1 MKNLFALLALV
12 SAVFAPAQDTAPSS
26 DAAVADPTVA
36 AAEKRLRN
44 YLDET
49 ETLTASFRSL
59 VLDEE
64 REPLSESVGTLSI
77 KRPGRFRWEETA
89 PEPLLLVTD
98 GTSLWNYDA
107 ELEQVT
113 VQNVSDLDRANPAQL
128 LGGGAD
134 LERDFVVVGGYR
146 VDTLNWVDVRPRATT
161 SDFDNV
167 RFGFDDSGL
176 AMMELRNK
184 LGQIT
189 QVVLDD
195 VAVNKSVADDQFR
208 FVPPPGTDIV
218 DGS

>member
-1 MKNLFALLALV
+1 MKKLFALLAV
-12 SAVFAPAQDTAPSS
+12 VGATVASAQDAAPSS
-26 DAAVADPTVA
+26 EATAADPSVA
-36 AAEKRLRN
+36 AAEKRLRD
-44 YLDET
+44 YLGET
-49 ETLTASFRSL
+49 ETLTANFRSL

-64 REPLSESVGTLSI
+64 REPLSESVGTLLV
-77 KRPGRFRWEETA
+77 KRPGRFRWEETS

-167 RFGFDDSGL
+167 RFGFDDRGL

-195 VAVNKSVADDQFR
+195 VSVNQTVADDRFR